1 MSNYS
6 GSPQLNER
14 QLALAKERKEWTTAL
29 GKKLSVL
36 FAISVM
42 NVIILVITFIISMGA
57 ISADS
62 YSEVKG
68 ASDAL
73 IVILIITVVLAI
85 IYGVTIC
92 SMGKYNEE
100 LSSAGPIYIADQIC
114 SVISNLLGRSG
125 AGSLFNLISL
135 ALSIVF
141 VLKFCA
147 GMISCFEAIAS
158 SMASTWESF
167 KTVFLVS
174 VIGMLAS
181 VFLVFMPGLAGLAVL
196 GVIGFTIMS
205 IVVAIWQ
212 IVILR
217 QSATEMLEYTYDP
230 ARESRSNAGA
240 FRNVSVGGSAPRPV
254 PAPKKPSMTREE
266 ARIRAE
272 EMRKRREAKTL
283 GIELNESSDDKS
295 DISPEDAQNEEYKIK
310 MLKEYKELLDSGAL
324 TQEEFDAKKKELLG

>member
-36 FAISVM
+36 FTISVM

-73 IVILIITVVLAI
+73 IVILIISVVLAI

-114 SVISNLLGRSG
+114 SVISSFLGRSG

-135 ALSIVF
+135 ALSIAF
-141 VLKFCA
+141 ILKFCS

-181 VFLVFMPGLAGLAVL
+181 VFLVCLPGLAGLAVL

-205 IVVAIWQ
+205 IVAIWQ

-254 PAPKKPSMTREE
+254 PAPKNPSMTREE

-272 EMRKRREAKTL
+272 EMRKRREAKAL